1 VVARSRLSIWFDS
14 LHCRIHQVVAIVGV
28 LVVVMEKDDI
38 LTSTDGAGMKHFA
51 VKGREAGKAV

>member
-1 VVARSRLSIWFDS
+1 
-14 LHCRIHQVVAIVGV
+14 
-28 LVVVMEKDDI
+28 MEKDDI